1 MGKATL
7 FCTFVLLIWQGR
19 AREGHKTLILCFLLG
34 RLRQDEKQMAENEDE
49 AIYCQSSFQI
59 QDSPFAPFLP
69 FLVFLGAVPPATE
82 APAPQIPI

>member
-1 MGKATL
+1 
-7 FCTFVLLIWQGR
+7 
-19 AREGHKTLILCFLLG
+19 
-34 RLRQDEKQMAENEDE
+34 MAENEDE
-49 AIYCQSSFQI
+49 AIYYQSSFQI